1 MSGKHSHPRAP
12 FSDETIIRRS
22 GDQLSCD
29 LDGEAAIL
37 QVATGQ
43 YFGLNEVGALV
54 WECLENASSV
64 GKLHQALLDAYEVE
78 SERCRSDLESLLME
92 LADSGLVEIRDER
105 PE

>member
-1 MSGKHSHPRAP
+1 MPGKDNQPKTP

-22 GDQLSCD
+22 GNQLSCD

-37 QVATGQ
+37 HVATGQ

-54 WECLENASSV
+54 WERLENASSV
-64 GKLHQALLDAYEVE
+64 GALRQALLEEYEVE
-78 SERCRSDLESLLME
+78 DDRCRSDLESLLRE
-92 LADSGLVEIRDER
+92 LADSGLVEIGDER